1 MLLLTGRDLQFRA
14 LRFAVVTV
22 GVAVVMTLLFLMTGL
37 IEQFNAEPHLTVD
50 AIGADQWVLPDGVSG
65 AFTASSTLSPDV
77 ASAVAGPDAAEVV
90 VARGSLNAEGRESDE
105 VLVIGHVIG
114 GLGAPDPT
122 DGRPVAAHGEVVL
135 DRSAGFALGDE
146 VELAALPLTVVGLTD
161 DTTLLAGLPV
171 VFLGVE
177 DAREALF
184 DGGPVVSAV
193 LLSGAPTSLPEG
205 TQVLPAS
212 EIAEDALG
220 PLENAVRS
228 VDIIR
233 ILLWVVAAII
243 IGAVVYLSAL
253 ERSRDFAVL
262 KAVGATNRD
271 LVLSI
276 GLQAVLIALVAV
288 GLAAG
293 LQAVIEPVFPLT
305 VRVPTSAFW
314 QIPVVA
320 VAVAL
325 LAGLGGMRRVAGS
338 DPAAA
343 FAGPGA

>member
-1 MLLLTGRDLQFRA
+1 MLLLTRRDLQFRA
-14 LRFAVVTV
+14 VRFGVVTL

-37 IEQFNAEPHLTVD
+37 IEQFNAEPYLTVD
-50 AIGADQWVLPDGVSG
+50 AIDADQWVLPEGVSG
-65 AFTASSTLSPDV
+65 AFTASSTLSPDT
-77 ASAVAGPDAAEVV
+77 AAAVEGPGAAEAV
-90 VARGSLNAEGRESDE
+90 VARGSLNAEGRDSDE
-105 VLVIGHVIG
+105 VLVIGHAIG
-114 GLGAPDPT
+114 GLGSPDPA
-122 DGRPVAAHGEVVL
+122 DGRAVEARGEVVL
-135 DRSAGFALGDE
+135 DRSAGFEVGDE
-146 VELAALPLTVVGLTD
+146 VALAALPLTVVGLTD

-171 VFLGVE
+171 VFVAVE
-177 DAREALF
+177 DAREGLF
-184 DGGPVVSAV
+184 DGRPVVSTV
-193 LLSGAPTSLPEG
+193 LLSGDPDALPQG
-205 TQVLPAS
+205 TQVLPAAD
-212 EIAEDALG
+212 IAEDALG

-262 KAVGATNRD
+262 KAIGATNRD

-288 GLAAG
+288 GLAAVLQG
-293 LQAVIEPVFPLT
+293 LIEPVFPLT

-314 QIPVVA
+314 QIPIVA
-320 VAVAL
+320 VVVAL

>member
-1 MLLLTGRDLQFRA
+1 MLLLTRRDLQFRA
-14 LRFAVVTV
+14 TRFAVVTL

-37 IEQFNAEPHLTVD
+37 IEQFNAEPYLTVD
-50 AIGADQWVLPDGVSG
+50 AIDADQWVLPEGVSG
-65 AFTASSTLSPDV
+65 AFTASSTLSPDT
-77 ASAVAGPDAAEVV
+77 AAAVEGPDAAEAV

-114 GLGAPDPT
+114 GLGSPEPT
-122 DGRPVAAHGEVVL
+122 DGRPVEARGEVVL
-135 DRSAGFALGDE
+135 DRSAGFEIGDE
-146 VELAALPLTVVGLTD
+146 VALAALPLTVVGLTD

-171 VFLGVE
+171 VFVSVE
-177 DAREALF
+177 DARTGLF
-184 DGGPVVSAV
+184 DGRPVVSTV
-193 LLSGAPTSLPEG
+193 LLSGDPDVLPEG
-205 TQVLPAS
+205 TQVLPADD
-212 EIAEDALG
+212 IAEDALG

-253 ERSRDFAVL
+253 ERARDFAVL
-262 KAVGATNRD
+262 KAIGATNRD

-276 GLQAVLIALVAV
+276 GVQAVLIALGAV
-288 GLAAG
+288 GLAAILQG
-293 LQAVIEPVFPLT
+293 LIEPVFPLT
-305 VRVPTSAFW
+305 VRVPGSAFW
-314 QIPVVA
+314 QIPIVSVV
-320 VAVAL
+320 VAL